1 MVEAEPKNLLKKVK
15 SKYILKEIF
24 DNLII
29 TKILKIINYNKDIQQ
44 KLDVKISDYKYQY
57 EIVDIELFI
66 NSNFYNIINS
76 KFMSFNCCRIHNDK
90 KQTKIKII
98 FDNKFNNF
106 KGLFKDCKC
115 IKKINFIK
123 FNRNDII
130 DMSYMFYGCS
140 FLEEINFNNF
150 NTDNVTNMSWMFYG
164 CSSLKELKLNKFN
177 TQKVTDMR
185 FMFSECSSLK
195 ELNLNNF
202 NTQNVTN
209 MRGMFCGSFNLS
221 KLNINNLNTE
231 NVTDMN
237 IMFSRCLSLESL
249 NISNFNINKVDNMN
263 EILSNCFSLKEL
275 NIPDLN
281 IKNEKDINSIVK
293 GACSLKNLMLYN
305 IKAFKI
311 KNMIKNNKKI
321 TNEVI
326 KDDKDKKN
334 FKINHD
340 IKFSKNLFN
349 ILK

>member
-1 MVEAEPKNLLKKVK
+1 MKKLFNIKYKFLKKIKMIELEYKNLLKKVK

-98 FDNKFNNF
+98 LDNKFNDF

-115 IKKINFIK
+115 IKKINFTK

-140 FLEEINFNNF
+140 FLEDINFNNF

-164 CSSLKELKLNKFN
+164 CSS
-177 TQKVTDMR
+177 
-185 FMFSECSSLK
+185 
-195 ELNLNNF
+195 
-202 NTQNVTN
+202 
-209 MRGMFCGSFNLS
+209 
-221 KLNINNLNTE
+221 
-231 NVTDMN
+231 
-237 IMFSRCLSLESL
+237 
-249 NISNFNINKVDNMN
+249 
-263 EILSNCFSLKEL
+263 
-275 NIPDLN
+275 
-281 IKNEKDINSIVK
+281 IKN
-293 GACSLKNLMLYN
+293 
-305 IKAFKI
+305 
-311 KNMIKNNKKI
+311 
-321 TNEVI
+321 
-326 KDDKDKKN
+326 
-334 FKINHD
+334 
-340 IKFSKNLFN
+340 
-349 ILK
+349 